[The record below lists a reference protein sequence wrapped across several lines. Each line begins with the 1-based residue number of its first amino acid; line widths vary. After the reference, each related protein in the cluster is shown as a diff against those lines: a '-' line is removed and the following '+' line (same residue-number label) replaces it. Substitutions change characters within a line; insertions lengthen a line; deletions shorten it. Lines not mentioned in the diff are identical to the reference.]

1 MKTRKNYKVDEV
13 VRQLSQKGCVITLD
27 KPITKTINDVEYP
40 SKEEVQQKYDDFLK
54 QQNSVEM
61 MKDLVL
67 MGSELTTE
75 KWKNIFIQRNQ
86 KFLSP
91 KQIRREIAVQ
101 APYVVNI
108 SEAFELGNKSWGKI
122 DFLVNYNGF
131 TVSREKI

>member
-101 APYVVNI
+101 APYVINI

-131 TVSREKI
+131 TVSKEKI

>member
-1 MKTRKNYKVDEV
+1 MARKNYKVDEV

-91 KQIRREIAVQ
+91 KQIRREITVQ

-131 TVSREKI
+131 TVSKEKI

>member
-1 MKTRKNYKVDEV
+1 MARKNYKVDEV
-13 VRQLSQKGCVITLD
+13 VRQLSQKGCVVTLD

-91 KQIRREIAVQ
+91 KQIRREITVQ

>member
-1 MKTRKNYKVDEV
+1 MARKNYKVDEV

-91 KQIRREIAVQ
+91 KQIRREITVQ

-108 SEAFELGNKSWGKI
+108 SESFELGNKSWGKI

-131 TVSREKI
+131 TVSKEKI

>member
-1 MKTRKNYKVDEV
+1 MARKNYKVDEV

-91 KQIRREIAVQ
+91 KQIRREITVQ
-101 APYVVNI
+101 SPYVVNI

-131 TVSREKI
+131 TVSKEKI

>member
-1 MKTRKNYKVDEV
+1 MARKNYKVDEV

-91 KQIRREIAVQ
+91 KQIRREITVQ
-101 APYVVNI
+101 SPYVVNI